1 MATKSELPHSFQYE
15 HCDIPDGVS
24 LDEWRVRTARSQ
36 RKAQVAGGILAA
48 LATFGPIALAVRSS
62 RSE

>member
-1 MATKSELPHSFQYE
+1 MATSPELPHSFQYE

-24 LDEWRVRTARSQ
+24 LAEWRVRTERSQ
-36 RKAQVAGGILAA
+36 RKAQLAGGILAA